1 MLPAGAWI
9 TMDEERRSFVV
20 NKLDRLQHRMQA
32 LWDQIQ
38 TREREGVGGLVVAR
52 ILWERYKDLEEK
64 EEKPLLKVIRSL
76 KSL

>member
-1 MLPAGAWI
+1 
-9 TMDEERRSFVV
+9 MDEERRSFVV

-76 KSL
+76 KSP